1 MNKEQLDTLMSEYYY
16 EKNNV
21 EDTLEFL
28 AFMFNQ
34 YEKIMKEAHENQSRI
49 RRVKVRL

>member
-16 EKNNV
+16 EKNSV

-34 YEKIMKEAHENQSRI
+34 YEKIMKEAHENQRGI